1 MFKRL
6 STRVKKFWASAAL
19 LSIEML
25 IILGLFACSVI
36 IFGLIYRR
44 IFLLGDESYDQK
56 VFDSLRPYITM
67 TNTRIMNFITFFGK
81 HEFLIPANLLL
92 IGYFLFIRRHRWYS
106 IKVPAIALSSLALMF
121 GLKRLFGRPRPLDPI
136 LQEFKGLSFPSG
148 HALMSVTFYGLIIYL
163 TWHLV
168 QHKTAKW
175 TIIILLILWIN
186 LIGFSRI
193 YLRAHNFSDVVAGY
207 CIGMIWLFISL
218 KLLRRMEKRN
228 LRQID
233 KEIIQKPAMPETKP
247 AA

>member
-6 STRVKKFWASAAL
+6 SKGVKKFWAAAAL
-19 LSIEML
+19 LSVEM
-25 IILGLFACSVI
+25 IMILGLFACSVI
-36 IFGLIYRR
+36 VFALIYRR
-44 IFLLGDESYDQK
+44 IFLLDDESYDQE
-56 VFDSLRPYITM
+56 VFNAIRPYITPQ
-67 TNTRIMNFITFFGK
+67 NTRIMNFVTFFGK
-81 HEFLIPANLLL
+81 HEFLIPANLLM
-92 IGYFLFIRRHRWYS
+92 IGYFLFIRRHKWYS

-168 QHKTAKW
+168 KEKTARW
-175 TIIILLILWIN
+175 IIIVLLLLWIN

-193 YLRAHNFSDVVAGY
+193 YLRAHNFSDVIAGY

-218 KLLRRMEKRN
+218 KLIRRMEKRS

-233 KEIIQKPAMPETKP
+233 KEVIQQPAVPETP